1 MTTPKT
7 FIVDAQTGEEII
19 RELNAEELAQ
29 QAIDVAAQEAKT
41 AAAEQAKLDKE
52 ALLAKL
58 GITADEAK
66 LLLSQWNT

>member
-58 GITADEAK
+58 GITPDEAK
-66 LLLSQWNT
+66 LLLS

>member
-66 LLLSQWNT
+66 LLLS